1 MSAAGSERPRP
12 KRRLTLACS
21 RQAATQRW
29 DPFDD
34 PAWLFEPKYDGY
46 RGLLYVTRKGCH
58 FRSKRGN
65 SSTQAVLLGARV
77 LARTARAYRALAR
90 DDSTGAVREMEAF
103 ADTLCPECSGQ
114 RLFKARLLAAHGRDR
129 EALEL
134 LNQGFY
140 GHQLYVS
147 WMLERARI
155 EERLGLREQAIKD
168 YGLVTRFWRD
178 PDPELLP
185 LRDEARAALARLT
198 SEPSS

>member
-1 MSAAGSERPRP
+1 M
-12 KRRLTLACS
+12 
-21 RQAATQRW
+21 
-29 DPFDD
+29 
-34 PAWLFEPKYDGY
+34 
-46 RGLLYVTRKGCH
+46 
-58 FRSKRGN
+58 
-65 SSTQAVLLGARV
+65 
-77 LARTARAYRALAR
+77 
-90 DDSTGAVREMEAF
+90 
-103 ADTLCPECSGQ
+103 
-114 RLFKARLLAAHGRDR
+114 FKARLLAAHGRDS
-129 EALEL
+129 EALDL

-185 LRDEARAALARLT
+185 LRDEARAALARLA